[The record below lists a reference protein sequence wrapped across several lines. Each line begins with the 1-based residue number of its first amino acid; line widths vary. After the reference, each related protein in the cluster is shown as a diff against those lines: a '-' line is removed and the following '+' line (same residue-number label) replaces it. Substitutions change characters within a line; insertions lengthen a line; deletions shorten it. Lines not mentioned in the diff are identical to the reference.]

1 MDVELR
7 PLSGAF
13 GVQLDGVDLH
23 EDQPVELRR
32 AVRDAWLDHSLVL
45 VRGQDLDVDEHKRF
59 VEWFGPISTAG
70 YAPTSNSSE
79 KYISNT
85 RADGVARE
93 GSLLKHQDFCFYES
107 LLPGL
112 SLYAEEVPSR
122 GGETIFAS
130 TQLAYQRLSEE
141 LKQRITELH
150 ARHVYDF
157 RNDHG
162 TQRFRIAAAP
172 QAPTATH
179 PVVLAHPLT
188 DRPLLFV
195 NELMTDSV
203 VELAEQESEGLLHE
217 LWSYLDDD
225 AVRYEHHWEVGD
237 LIVWDN
243 LALQH
248 GRRDFP
254 QGERRSLRRFQ
265 IGA

>member
-13 GVQLDGVDLH
+13 GVALEGVDLH

-32 AVRDAWLDHSLVL
+32 AVRDAWLDHALVL

-59 VEWFGPISTAG
+59 VEWFGPLSTVG
-70 YAPTSNSSE
+70 YAPTSTSSE

-85 RADGVARE
+85 RDDGVARE

-112 SLYAEEVPSR
+112 SLYAEEVPSS

-130 TQLAYQRLSEE
+130 TQLAYERLPDE
-141 LKQRITELH
+141 LKQRIGGLH
-150 ARHVYDF
+150 ARHVYDYST
-157 RNDHG
+157 DYG

-172 QAPTATH
+172 NAPTAAH
-179 PVVLAHPLT
+179 EVVLAHPAT
-188 DRPLLFV
+188 GRPLLFV

-203 VELAEQESEGLLHE
+203 VELTEQESEDLLHE
-217 LWSYLDDD
+217 LWTYLDND
-225 AVRYEHHWEVGD
+225 AVRYEHRWEVGD
-237 LIVWDN
+237 LVVWDN